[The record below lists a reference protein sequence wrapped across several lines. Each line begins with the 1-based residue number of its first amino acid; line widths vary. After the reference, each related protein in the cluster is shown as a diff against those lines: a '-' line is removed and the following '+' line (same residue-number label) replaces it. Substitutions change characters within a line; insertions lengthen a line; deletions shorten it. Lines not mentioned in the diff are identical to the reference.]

1 MSVTDRSLVMVSSAA
16 ARRLLPVGWA
26 VAPAPLVT
34 PPLSAARL
42 AALGGA
48 PARRPRY
55 PGVAP
60 RVAVG
65 RRVGPGVTM
74 AAAATPSPAAAAE
87 AAGGGAEY
95 PRIDLY
101 SWGTPNGKKV
111 TIALELL
118 GIPYTHHSLPLSR
131 VKEPW
136 FVALC
141 PNGRIPAIAVN
152 APAPQEP
159 PPKPENDADAAAAAA
174 SRGAPELALMESGA
188 ILLYLSDLAGGRL
201 LGDGDAAKKASILQW
216 LMWQMGGVGPMFGQA
231 NFFDRLPPTTDG
243 RAFGVARYTA
253 EGERLLGVLDAA
265 LATRDWVATADGVS
279 MADVAIYPWV
289 VSWLAKGRSAP
300 DAHPHVRAWAARME
314 ALDGVKRGMA
324 VYA

>member
-1 MSVTDRSLVMVSSAA
+1 MVSSAA
-16 ARRLLPVGWA
+16 ACRLLSLGWA
-26 VAPAPLVT
+26 VAPAPQVVLT
-34 PPLSAARL
+34 LSASRL

-48 PARRPRY
+48 PARRPRF
-55 PGVAP
+55 PAAAP

-65 RRVGPGVTM
+65 RPVGRGVTM
-74 AAAATPSPAAAAE
+74 AAAAGPTPAAGSSAAAA
-87 AAGGGAEY
+87 AGGHADY

-111 TIALELL
+111 TIALEML
-118 GIPYTHHSLPLSR
+118 GIPYTHHPLPLTR

-141 PNGRIPAIAVN
+141 PNGRIPAVAVN
-152 APAPQEP
+152 APAPREP
-159 PPKPENDADAAAAAA
+159 PPVPQDDADAAAAAT

-188 ILLYLSDLAGGRL
+188 ILIYLSDLAGGRL
-201 LGDGDAAKKASILQW
+201 LGDGDAAEKAAVLQW
-216 LMWQMGGVGPMFGQA
+216 LMWQMGGVGPMMGQA
-231 NFFDRLPPTTDG
+231 NHFDRLPPTTDG
-243 RAFGVARYTA
+243 RAYGVTRYTA

-265 LATRDWVATADGVS
+265 LAAREWVATDRVS
-279 MADVAIYPWV
+279 MADVSIYPWV
-289 VSWLAKGRSAP
+289 VSWMSKGRSAP

-314 ALDGVKRGMA
+314 ALDGVKRGMS